1 MLVKLSR
8 AKRKKISYTVNE
20 KSDIIISFD
29 EEYLAPV
36 ISQKKPYEFRS
47 WRTDPEVK
55 RMWIYVNRPVQSLMY
70 IFEIDSP
77 VEYPN
82 QIPNDN
88 AYNEL
93 FNQGKKVKW
102 KFAYRIRH
110 LYKLNEPIG
119 MKELKT
125 KYGIHPPQKL
135 TYVSKYPQLVKNV
148 IVESQEKIF

>member
-1 MLVKLSR
+1 M
-8 AKRKKISYTVNE
+8 VNG
-20 KSDIIISFD
+20 KSDIIVSFD

-36 ISQKKPYEFRS
+36 ISQKKTYEFRS
-47 WRTDPEVK
+47 WRADPAVK
-55 RMWIYVNRPVQSLMY
+55 RMWIYVNKPIQSLMY

-77 VEYPN
+77 IEYPN

-102 KFAYRIRH
+102 KFAYPIKH
-110 LYKLNEPIG
+110 IYKLNEPIG
-119 MKELKT
+119 MRELKT

-135 TYVSKYPQLVKNV
+135 TYVSRYPQLVKNV
-148 IVESQEKIF
+148 IVENQEKIF